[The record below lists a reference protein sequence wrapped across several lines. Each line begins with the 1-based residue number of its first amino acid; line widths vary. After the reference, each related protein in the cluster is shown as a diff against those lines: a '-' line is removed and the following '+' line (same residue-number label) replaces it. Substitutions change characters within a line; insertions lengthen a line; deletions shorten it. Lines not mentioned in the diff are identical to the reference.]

1 MEVESPTATNAGKT
15 TAKRGR
21 ARALYS
27 YTPVNDDEL
36 QLQVDDII
44 EVLDEVEEGWW
55 KGMLKGLVG
64 VFPSNFVVEEDG
76 NGNVFEPSGKTEKES
91 EINNDPRTVAAP
103 PKNSLP
109 NSPTQEEVKPKPVH
123 GIGYGN
129 IFKDG
134 IVNLKPTC
142 PAKRNPSFQK
152 KLELPTDSDA
162 PKLPPKPVKE
172 LVKVLFSYEA
182 QNEDELTIQ
191 EGDIITIVTKDVE
204 DKGWWKGEL
213 NGKIGVFPDNFV
225 EVLKADE
232 AQSRKPERPEKPAV
246 AVLATNVHSTTQTN
260 APSCIVDSPITE
272 KVTKKGTASSKISP
286 PAIPKKEDKPAPPL
300 PGKKPLLQSKKKPQR
315 SSVSPVK
322 PSTLLTPQT
331 SSILMSSA
339 STASIPG
346 TSKLPSPSVA
356 SPSGSTPIVSPVTT
370 ERLTDDMKVRC
381 QQQKPEDKSAFDSVE
396 VFPDKL
402 THLTA
407 SRAKAPNRRPPSQF
421 LGRETGKENGDL
433 LGSEQPPWLCELL
446 KSQSKRASQC
456 YAETKDIKE
465 TSPNKEAKTG
475 ILPAKVN
482 SSKFSLISTKDE
494 DNKSK
499 IKPVPSPTLS
509 ISAQSSPSTHCPS
522 SFNLDVV
529 TLQQEV
535 DNLKKEMNLLKST
548 SVNKGDYN
556 DLQKQVKQLEDSVEM
571 QRKHYSKFVV
581 DLMKEVDEE
590 KKLRMALQ
598 VELDRIKKL
607 TSTV

>member
-346 TSKLPSPSVA
+346 TN
-356 SPSGSTPIVSPVTT
+356 
-370 ERLTDDMKVRC
+370 
-381 QQQKPEDKSAFDSVE
+381 KSAFDSVE